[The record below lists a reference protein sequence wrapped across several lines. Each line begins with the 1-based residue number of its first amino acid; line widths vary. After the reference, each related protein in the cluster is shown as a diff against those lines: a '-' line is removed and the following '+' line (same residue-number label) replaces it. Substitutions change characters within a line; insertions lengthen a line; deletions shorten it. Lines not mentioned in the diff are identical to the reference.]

1 IDNPNMADEISCG
14 LYDCVY
20 ANGGSTLK
28 IEPHPCYQDI
38 VQMMQQLPEQKALT
52 GDATCDGAVDVADAV
67 LILRYAIAD
76 AEAKITDQGV
86 KNGDVNASGQTDA
99 DDAALV
105 LQFIAKKT
113 TF

>member
-1 IDNPNMADEISCG
+1 MTVFETKLFSPAEA
-14 LYDCVY
+14 V
-20 ANGGSTLK
+20 
-28 IEPHPCYQDI
+28 
-38 VQMMQQLPEQKALT
+38 T
-52 GDATCDGAVDVADAV
+52 GDVTCDGKVDVADAV

-86 KNGDVNASGQTDA
+86 KNGDADKSGQTDA

-105 LQFIAKKT
+105 LQYIAKKT